1 MSIGTHLGMLGQVAM
16 ASKGILV
23 VGSVNMDMVVKTGAF
38 PRPGETVFGGSFGM
52 FPGGKGANQAVC
64 AAKLGGKV
72 TFVGKLGKDIFSRKL
87 MESMRRDGVI
97 LRHVLTDQR
106 APTGTALITVDRSGE
121 NEIVVVSGSNMKLSA
136 ADLRAKNG
144 LFRSAGVLL
153 LQLEIPLP
161 TVVFA
166 ARRARSHGTI
176 VILNP
181 APAAKLPADLLRVVD
196 YLTPNETELAALTGR
211 PTRSMKEIVSAAQ
224 LLLRRGVRNVVVTL
238 GSRGALLV
246 NNGTG
251 KLYPALKVK
260 AVDTTAAGDAFNGAL
275 AYSLAAGKT
284 LDAAMQFAN
293 AVAAFSVGRMGAQG
307 SMPTKTEMATFQL

>member
-1 MSIGTHLGMLGQVAM
+1 M
-16 ASKGILV
+16 AGKSILV

-72 TFVGKLGKDIFSRKL
+72 TFVGKLGKDVFSQQL
-87 MESMRRDGVI
+87 LESMRHDGV
-97 LRHVLTDQR
+97 LLHHVLTDGN
-106 APTGTALITVDRSGE
+106 APTGTALITVDRKGE

-136 ADLRAKNG
+136 NDIKSKAA
-144 LFRSAGVLL
+144 LFSSAAVLL

-161 TVVFA
+161 TVAYA
-166 ARRARSHGTI
+166 ASKAHTNGTV

-181 APAAKLPADLLRVVD
+181 APARKLPLSLLRSVD
-196 YLTPNETELAALTGR
+196 YLTPNETELAMLTGR
-211 PTRSMKEIVSAAQ
+211 STDSIRTIVPAARA
-224 LLLRRGVRNVVVTL
+224 LLRRGVKNVIVTL
-238 GSRGALLV
+238 GSRGSLLV
-246 NNGTG
+246 NEGTE
-251 KLYPALKVK
+251 KLYPAMKVK

-275 AYSLAAGKT
+275 ACSLSAGDQ
-284 LDAAMQFAN
+284 LDDAIRFAN

-307 SMPTKTEMATFQL
+307 SMPTKKEMKTFLS